1 MCSEQKKDDQ
11 ATALLVPFWC
21 CLFGLELFF
30 TFTALHN
37 NWRLERVRVMLC
49 CWLIFLPKPSRGVWA
64 MIAAFLAYCT
74 LQAPSTW
81 VNFLSFLSLVDK
93 IASYGCLFVFFFY
106 INKNRHCQFLLVQKK
121 RDSNIGALSVELH
134 LVCQLVVGAE
144 AAEVFVHMWM
154 MLFSSSNWQIAHRDT
169 RCQWHLHYLPV
180 LAARFCSLYS
190 CLRNVASPVVHS
202 IPISSSH
209 KSQ

>member
-1 MCSEQKKDDQ
+1 MTFVSKVGIKKRRNTHATFHVFRTEKGWSGHCS
-11 ATALLVPFWC
+11 ARSVLMLPFWTRAV
-21 CLFGLELFF
+21 FY
-30 TFTALHN
+30 LHSIAQ
-37 NWRLERVRVMLC
+37 WLERVRVMLC

-106 INKNRHCQFLLVQKK
+106 INKNRHCQFLLVQNK

-134 LVCQLVVGAE
+134 LVCQLAVGAE
-144 AAEVFVHMWM
+144 A
-154 MLFSSSNWQIAHRDT
+154 T
-169 RCQWHLHYLPV
+169 
-180 LAARFCSLYS
+180 
-190 CLRNVASPVVHS
+190 
-202 IPISSSH
+202 
-209 KSQ
+209 

>member
-37 NWRLERVRVMLC
+37 DWRLERVRVMLC

-121 RDSNIGALSVELH
+121 IISGVA
-134 LVCQLVVGAE
+134 
-144 AAEVFVHMWM
+144 
-154 MLFSSSNWQIAHRDT
+154 
-169 RCQWHLHYLPV
+169 
-180 LAARFCSLYS
+180 S
-190 CLRNVASPVVHS
+190 CLS
-202 IPISSSH
+202 IGGWCWSRRSFCAYVDDAIF
-209 KSQ
+209 K